1 MNKPMNDDAQSLQ
14 VMAEL
19 SAATWTVLRL
29 DKVTLSK
36 LLTWLLVSLVIWVDV
51 SA

>member
-19 SAATWTVLRL
+19 SAATCLDDLYPVLHANR
-29 DKVTLSK
+29 
-36 LLTWLLVSLVIWVDV
+36 
-51 SA
+51 